1 MFVKYVRAIITS
13 FKKNSFPTS
22 VSFIRIHIIANQLKK
37 CSSIKELECVYA
49 TIVKTNANLDCFL
62 AKQFISFCT
71 SRFHFIDYTIL
82 VFPQMQEPNVFVYH
96 AFSSLRHP
104 LQAIAFYLYMLRAEV
119 LLTTVHGQV
128 WKNGFS
134 SPVFVQTAM
143 VDNYSY
149 SNKFFESRRVSRR
162 LFDEMPER
170 KFATWNTMIDAYARL
185 AELLFNKMPAWDIR
199 SWTTMITSYSQN
211 KQFREAL
218 DAFNKT
224 KKSGTGSDQVTMATV
239 LSACAHLG
247 ALDLG
252 RGIQIYCRSL
262 GRSLLVFFKLREKNL
277 LCWNSITE
285 ALAIHGFAHEALGMF
300 DRMTY
305 ENVRPNG

>member
-1 MFVKYVRAIITS
+1 MDSVHLCLCKLLWLIITR
-13 FKKNSFPTS
+13 
-22 VSFIRIHIIANQLKK
+22 IRINFLNREGCLMNDSKRYLSEDLR
-37 CSSIKELECVYA
+37 SS
-49 TIVKTNANLDCFL
+49 
-62 AKQFISFCT
+62 S
-71 SRFHFIDYTIL
+71 
-82 VFPQMQEPNVFVYH
+82 
-96 AFSSLRHP
+96 
-104 LQAIAFYLYMLRAEV
+104 
-119 LLTTVHGQV
+119 
-128 WKNGFS
+128 
-134 SPVFVQTAM
+134 
-143 VDNYSY
+143 
-149 SNKFFESRRVSRR
+149 SRR

-252 RGIQIYCRSL
+252 RGIQIY
-262 GRSLLVFFKLREKNL
+262 LREKNL

-285 ALAIHGFAHEALGMF
+285 ALAIHGFAHEALGLVGEGG
-300 DRMTY
+300 RRSLSMTCGCKLY
-305 ENVRPNG
+305 GNLEIAHIAVNELMGFGAK